1 MTAVSTFL
9 VDYSDLHH
17 AADMMRLLNEYAQD
31 PMGAGKPLD
40 SVIMETLPSKLA
52 SVPGAFSVLGLID
65 GRAEGLINCL
75 PSFSTFKAM
84 PIVNIHDIIVSANS
98 RGTGLCGTMLD
109 AVNEVALQR
118 GCCKVTLEVLTGNE
132 PAQVAYRKAG
142 FDGYQLDPKMGHAL
156 FWEKSLI

>member
-1 MTAVSTFL
+1 MTSVSTVR
-9 VDYSDLHH
+9 VDYGDLNHT
-17 AADMMRLLNEYAQD
+17 ADMMRLLNEYAKD

-40 SVIMETLPSKLA
+40 SLIIDSLPNKLA
-52 SVPGAFSVLGLID
+52 NVPGAFSILGLVD
-65 GRAEGLINCL
+65 GHAEGLINCL

-98 RGTGLCGTMLD
+98 RGSGLCGKMLD
-109 AVNEVALQR
+109 AVDEVALQR

-142 FDGYQLDPKMGHAL
+142 FDGFQLDPKMGPAL